1 MTAPTVPLTA
11 PRQVTSR
18 WLTDVLRHGGH
29 LPSGGVRELA
39 VERFRGKPL
48 SLLLRL
54 APTWEDAPEGLPSSF
69 ILKLGKVE
77 DTSPTARRRRLK
89 EFTFYTEMAPA
100 MPLPPAPLAYAA
112 AWDPRTAASH
122 LLMTDL
128 EPTHDRPPRGLPP
141 TPAQAEAAVLAL
153 ADLHAAWWESPDLH
167 EALTLREADWFARR
181 LRAADDARALLDA
194 LGPYLSRGMRAALTT
209 AADSWAD
216 LVADDERPVTIIH
229 GDAHAWNCLTP
240 TAGGPAVL
248 LDWEAWSI
256 EPSVIDLTALIALRF
271 DPDLRRELEPR
282 LLAAYHARLL
292 AGGVE
297 AYPWATFFDDYR
309 RAVLRR
315 VMTPVSQWKRG
326 APVEHWWNG
335 LSRIALACADHGVVR

>member
-1 MTAPTVPLTA
+1 MIAPTEPLTD

-18 WLTDVLRHGGH
+18 WLTGVLRQGGH
-29 LPSGGVRELA
+29 LPTGGVRELA

-54 APTWEDAPEGLPSSF
+54 VPTWDGAPAGLPESF

-77 DTSPTARRRRLK
+77 DTSPTARRRRQK
-89 EFTFYTEMAPA
+89 EFAFYTELAPA
-100 MPLPPAPLAYAA
+100 MPQPPAPLAYAA

-128 EPTHDRPPRGLPP
+128 EATHDRPPRGLPP

-153 ADLHAAWWESPDLH
+153 ADLHAAWWDSPDLR
-167 EALTLREADWFARR
+167 EAMTLREPDWIARR
-181 LRAADDARALLDA
+181 LRAADDARALLA
-194 LGPYLSRGMRAALTT
+194 EFGRYLSPGMRAALAA
-209 AADSWAD
+209 AADAWPD
-216 LVADDERPVTIIH
+216 LVADDARPVTIIH

-240 TAGGPAVL
+240 VAGGAAVL

-256 EPSVIDLTALIALRF
+256 EPAAIDLTALIALRF
-271 DPDLRRELEPR
+271 DPDLRRALEPS

-292 AGGVE
+292 EGGVE
-297 AYPWATFFDDYR
+297 GYPWEAFLADYR

-315 VMTPVSQWKRG
+315 VMTAVSQWRRG
-326 APVEHWWNG
+326 APVEQWWNN
-335 LSRIALACADHGVVR
+335 LSRIGLACAEHGVAG

>member
-1 MTAPTVPLTA
+1 MTDPTAPLTD
-11 PRQVTSR
+11 PRQVTAR
-18 WLTDVLRHGGH
+18 WLAGVLRYGGH
-29 LPSGGVRELA
+29 LPAGGVRDLA

-54 APTWEDAPEGLPSSF
+54 VPTWEDAPAGLPSSF
-69 ILKLGKVE
+69 ILKIGKAE

-100 MPLPPAPLAYAA
+100 MPNPPAPLAWAA
-112 AWDPRTAASH
+112 AWNPRTAAYH

-141 TPAQAEAAVLAL
+141 TPEQADAAVLAL

-167 EALTLREADWFARR
+167 EALALREPDWFARR
-181 LRAADDARALLDA
+181 LRAADDARALLA
-194 LGPYLSRGMRAALTT
+194 ELGRYLSPGMRRALTA
-209 AADSWAD
+209 AADAWED
-216 LVADDERPVTIIH
+216 LLDDGERPVTIVH

-240 TAGGPAVL
+240 LAGGPAVL

-256 EPSVIDLTALIALRF
+256 EPSAIDLTAQIALRF
-271 DPDLRRELEPR
+271 DPDLRRALEPG

-292 AGGVE
+292 DGGVE
-297 AYPWATFFDDYR
+297 DYPWEAFLADYR

-326 APVEHWWNG
+326 APVEQWWNS
-335 LSRIALACADHGVVR
+335 LSRIALACDEHGASG

>member
-1 MTAPTVPLTA
+1 MPAPTVPLTD

-18 WLTDVLRHGGH
+18 WLADVLRHGGH
-29 LPSGGVRELA
+29 LPRGGVRELA

-54 APTWEDAPEGLPSSF
+54 VPTWEGAPEELPSSF
-69 ILKLGKVE
+69 ILKIGKVE
-77 DTSPTARRRRLK
+77 DRSPTARRRRQK
-89 EFTFYTEMAPA
+89 EFTFYTEMAPV
-100 MPLPPAPLAYAA
+100 MPRPPAPLAYAA
-112 AWDPRTAASH
+112 AWEPRAVASH

-141 TPAQAEAAVLAL
+141 TPVQAEAAVLAL

-167 EALTLREADWFARR
+167 EALTMREPDWFARR
-181 LRAADDARALLDA
+181 LRAADDAHALL
-194 LGPYLSRGMRAALTT
+194 GEFGRFLSPGMRAALAT
-209 AADSWAD
+209 AAAAWPD
-216 LVADDERPVTIIH
+216 LIDDGERPVTIIH

-256 EPSVIDLTALIALRF
+256 EPAVIDLTALIALRF
-271 DPDLRRELEPR
+271 DPDLRRGLEPG
-282 LLAAYHARLL
+282 LLAAYHARLVE
-292 AGGVE
+292 GGVDGYAWE
-297 AYPWATFFDDYR
+297 AFLDDYR

-326 APVEHWWNG
+326 AGVEHWWNN
-335 LSRIALACADHGVVR
+335 LSRISLACAEHGVLA